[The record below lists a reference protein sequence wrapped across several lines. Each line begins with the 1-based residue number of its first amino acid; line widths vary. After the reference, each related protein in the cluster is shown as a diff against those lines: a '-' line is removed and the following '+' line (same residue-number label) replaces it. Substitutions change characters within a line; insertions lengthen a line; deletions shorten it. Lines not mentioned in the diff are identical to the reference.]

1 MAKASVANRMVK
13 HSGEF
18 SVMAHRPATLENAPL
33 GRDSAYPEQY
43 DASLL
48 YPIPRSANRVP
59 LGIAEESLPFVGEDE
74 WHAFEVSWLNARGK
88 PIVAVARFR
97 LPANSPNLIE
107 SKSWK
112 LYLNS
117 LNQTRFASQ
126 FEVEETLVGDL
137 SSAAGAKVSVELLG
151 VDDNELTPKRLP
163 GECLDE
169 LDIEVSN
176 YTPSAK
182 YLATSDEIVEET
194 LYSHLLKS
202 NCPVTGQPDWGSVLI
217 RYKGPKL
224 DRERLLRY
232 LVGYRQHE
240 DFHEHCVE
248 HIFMDVMQQ
257 AQPEELLVLARY
269 VRRGG
274 LDISPWRATP
284 GLTPPSPLRL
294 ARQ

>member
-1 MAKASVANRMVK
+1 MAY
-13 HSGEF
+13 
-18 SVMAHRPATLENAPL
+18 RPDTLENAPL
-33 GRDSAYPEQY
+33 GRDSAYPEHY
-43 DASLL
+43 DAGLL
-48 YPIPRSANRVP
+48 YPIPRAANRAP
-59 LGIAEESLPFVGEDE
+59 LGIEEGKLPFVGEDE
-74 WHAFEVSWLNARGK
+74 WHAFEVSWLNGRGK

-97 LPANSPNLIE
+97 LPAESPNLVE

-117 LNQTRFASQ
+117 FNQTRFADQEAVQS
-126 FEVEETLVGDL
+126 TLARDL
-137 SSAAGAKVSVELLG
+137 ADAAGAPVSVELLA
-151 VDDNELTPKRLP
+151 VDDSELTPQSLP
-163 GECLDE
+163 GECLDD
-169 LDIEVSN
+169 LDIDVSN
-176 YTPSAK
+176 YTPSASF
-182 YLATSDEIVEET
+182 LVAGEEIVEES

-217 RYKGPKL
+217 RYKGPKI
-224 DRERLLRY
+224 DREGLLRY
-232 LVGYRQHE
+232 LIGYRQHQ

-248 HIFMDVMQQ
+248 HIFTDLMQQ
-257 AQPEELLVLARY
+257 VKPEELLVLARY

>member
-1 MAKASVANRMVK
+1 
-13 HSGEF
+13 
-18 SVMAHRPATLENAPL
+18 MAHRPDTLEHAPL

-43 DASLL
+43 DAGLL
-48 YPIPRSANRVP
+48 FPIPRAANRAP
-59 LGIAEESLPFVGEDE
+59 LGIEEGKLPFVGEDE

-97 LPANSPNLIE
+97 LPAESPSLIE

-117 LNQTRFASQ
+117 FNQTR
-126 FEVEETLVGDL
+126 VESREAVVETLTRDL
-137 SSAAGAKVSVELLG
+137 SAAACAPVSVELLG
-151 VDDNELTPKRLP
+151 VEDAELAPRPLP
-163 GECLDE
+163 GDCLDD
-169 LDIEVSN
+169 LDIEVSD
-176 YTPSAK
+176 YTPSAAH
-182 YLATSDEIVEET
+182 LAVSDEVVEET
-194 LYSHLLKS
+194 LHSHLLKS
-202 NCPVTGQPDWGSVLI
+202 NCPVTGQPDWGSVMI

-224 DRERLLRY
+224 DREGLLRY
-232 LVGYRQHE
+232 LIGYRQHQ

-248 HIFMDVMQQ
+248 HIFTDLMQH
-257 AQPEELLVLARY
+257 AKPTELLVLARY

-284 GLTPPSPLRL
+284 GLAPPSPLRL

>member
-1 MAKASVANRMVK
+1 
-13 HSGEF
+13 
-18 SVMAHRPATLENAPL
+18 MAHRPDTLEHAPL

-43 DASLL
+43 DAELL
-48 YPIPRSANRVP
+48 FPIPRAANRAP
-59 LGIAEESLPFVGEDE
+59 LGIEEGKLPFVGEDE

-97 LPANSPNLIE
+97 LPADSPSLIE

-117 LNQTRFASQ
+117 FNQTR
-126 FEVEETLVGDL
+126 VESREAVVETLTRDL
-137 SSAAGAKVSVELLG
+137 SAAAGAPVSVELLG
-151 VDDNELTPKRLP
+151 VEDAELAPQPLP
-163 GECLDE
+163 GDCLDE
-169 LDIEVSN
+169 LDIEVSD
-176 YTPSAK
+176 YTPSAAH
-182 YLATSDEIVEET
+182 LAVSDEVVEET
-194 LYSHLLKS
+194 LHSHLLKS
-202 NCPVTGQPDWGSVLI
+202 NCPVTGQPDWGSVMI

-224 DRERLLRY
+224 DREGVLRY
-232 LVGYRQHE
+232 LIGYRQHQ

-248 HIFMDVMQQ
+248 HIFTDLM
-257 AQPEELLVLARY
+257 AYAKPTELLVLARY

-284 GLTPPSPLRL
+284 GLAPPSPLRL

>member
-1 MAKASVANRMVK
+1 MTY
-13 HSGEF
+13 
-18 SVMAHRPATLENAPL
+18 RPDTLENAPL

-43 DASLL
+43 DAGLL
-48 YPIPRSANRVP
+48 YPIPRAANRTP
-59 LGIAEESLPFVGEDE
+59 LGIEEDALPFVGEDE
-74 WHAFEVSWLNARGK
+74 WHAFEVSWLNSRGK

-97 LPANSPNLIE
+97 LPAHSPNLIE

-117 LNQTRFASQ
+117 FNQSRFYSRQ
-126 FEVEETLVGDL
+126 EVMETLANDL
-137 SSAAGAKVSVELLG
+137 AVAAGAEVSVELFD
-151 VDDNELTPKRLP
+151 VDASELAAQQLP
-163 GECLDE
+163 GECLDD
-169 LDIEVSN
+169 LDIAVSD
-176 YTPSAK
+176 YTPS
-182 YLATSDEIVEET
+182 SDHLVVGNEIVEET

-224 DRERLLRY
+224 DREGLLRY
-232 LVGYRQHE
+232 LIGFRQHQ

-248 HIFMDVMQQ
+248 HIFTDLMTQ
-257 AQPEELLVLARY
+257 AKPTQLLVLARY

-284 GLTPPSPLRL
+284 GLTPPTPLRL

>member
-1 MAKASVANRMVK
+1 MT
-13 HSGEF
+13 
-18 SVMAHRPATLENAPL
+18 HRPETLANAPL
-33 GRDSAYPEQY
+33 GQESSYPEQY

-48 YPIPRSANRVP
+48 YPIARAANRAP
-59 LGIAEESLPFVGEDE
+59 LGIYEDALPFIGADE
-74 WHAFEVSWLNARGK
+74 WHAFEMSWLNQRGK
-88 PIVAVARFR
+88 PMVAVARFT
-97 LPANSPNLIE
+97 LPADSSHLIE

-117 LNQTRFASQ
+117 FNQTRFASLE
-126 FEVEETLVGDL
+126 EVIEYLTHDL
-137 SSAAGAKVSVELLG
+137 SRVAGATVNVELLD
-151 VDDNELTPKRLP
+151 VDSDALMPRPLP

-169 LDIEVSN
+169 LDIEVAD
-176 YTPSAK
+176 YTPSANH
-182 YLATSDEIVEET
+182 LSVGDEWVEET

-217 RYKGPKL
+217 RYKGRKVE
-224 DRERLLRY
+224 REGLLRY
-232 LVGYRQHE
+232 VIGYRQHQ

-248 HIFMDVMQQ
+248 HIFMDLMRI
-257 AQPEELLVLARY
+257 AAPEELLVLARY

-284 GLTPPSPLRL
+284 GMSPPSPLRL